1 VEASTGSL
9 GQGLSMAC
17 GMALGL
23 RLSMSAARVFA
34 LIGDGESQEGQI
46 WEAAMTA
53 GFRQLDNLCVF
64 LDYNDLQI
72 DGRVSAI
79 KDIAPL
85 RDKWQAFRWRVE
97 EIDGWKYA
105 ELDSTGL
112 YYRVDELI
120 SADRA
125 VANVERKER
134 SLEDYLEEHKEL
146 KEQLEE
152 VWEKGT
158 DQSCEGGG

>member
-1 VEASTGSL
+1 MSTDDVAVGAVVRYPRT
-9 GQGLSMAC
+9 GTTGK
-17 GMALGL
+17 
-23 RLSMSAARVFA
+23 V
-34 LIGDGESQEGQI
+34 
-46 WEAAMTA
+46 
-53 GFRQLDNLCVF
+53 V
-64 LDYNDLQI
+64 
-72 DGRVSAI
+72 
-79 KDIAPL
+79 
-85 RDKWQAFRWRVE
+85 RVE

-120 SADRA
+120 SADRV

-146 KEQLEE
+146 TEQLEE

-158 DQSCEGGG
+158 DQSCDGGG

>member
-1 VEASTGSL
+1 MSTDDVAVGAVVRYPRT
-9 GQGLSMAC
+9 GTTGK
-17 GMALGL
+17 
-23 RLSMSAARVFA
+23 V
-34 LIGDGESQEGQI
+34 
-46 WEAAMTA
+46 
-53 GFRQLDNLCVF
+53 V
-64 LDYNDLQI
+64 
-72 DGRVSAI
+72 
-79 KDIAPL
+79 
-85 RDKWQAFRWRVE
+85 RVE

>member
-1 VEASTGSL
+1 MSTDDVAVGAVVRYPRT
-9 GQGLSMAC
+9 GTTGK
-17 GMALGL
+17 
-23 RLSMSAARVFA
+23 V
-34 LIGDGESQEGQI
+34 
-46 WEAAMTA
+46 
-53 GFRQLDNLCVF
+53 V
-64 LDYNDLQI
+64 
-72 DGRVSAI
+72 
-79 KDIAPL
+79 
-85 RDKWQAFRWRVE
+85 RVE

-120 SADRA
+120 SVDRV

>member
-1 VEASTGSL
+1 MISVTP
-9 GQGLSMAC
+9 
-17 GMALGL
+17 
-23 RLSMSAARVFA
+23 
-34 LIGDGESQEGQI
+34 I
-46 WEAAMTA
+46 
-53 GFRQLDNLCVF
+53 
-64 LDYNDLQI
+64 
-72 DGRVSAI
+72 SAI
-79 KDIAPL
+79 N
-85 RDKWQAFRWRVE
+85 
-97 EIDGWKYA
+97 GSA

-120 SADRA
+120 SADRV